1 MRSLEPATTAPNGQP
16 RPFEKQIVTVSPWRA
31 IEAGSCPL
39 ATAAL
44 KSRAPSMCSA
54 ISSSRHAV
62 ASASIS
68 ARGQTLPPELLC
80 VFSIATMLVVGV
92 CPRSPERAF
101 SRTCSGVK
109 RPLGEEIGRAISPA
123 NTAGPPSS
131 ERRMCES
138 SSAISS
144 SPGSPRTRKAIS
156 LAMVAVGTKTASSCA
171 RISAIRDSR
180 SLTVGSS
187 RICSSPT
194 SAAAIA
200 ARMPGV
206 GRVAVS
212 DRRSITILLCRSQGV
227 GPERLGYRLVSSNR

>member
-1 MRSLEPATTAPNGQP
+1 
-16 RPFEKQIVTVSPWRA
+16 
-31 IEAGSCPL
+31 
-39 ATAAL
+39 
-44 KSRAPSMCSA
+44 MCSA
-54 ISSSRHAV
+54 ISSSRHAA

-123 NTAGPPSS
+123 KTAGPPSS

-138 SSAISS
+138 SSAINS
-144 SPGSPRTRKAIS
+144 SPGSPRTRNAIS

-200 ARMPGV
+200 ARMPAV

-212 DRRSITILLCRSQGV
+212 DRRSITLVLCLRSRPREARIPLGEEHQVPVGLLLVAEAVDAQVAHPLWHTPDERCRRTSRGTRRSPAP
-227 GPERLGYRLVSSNR
+227 G